1 MSADAFSRR
10 HLPQWHAM
18 WQSLTGQ
25 AADPALLEALVQRY
39 GEPHRHYHTLQHL
52 DACLIQLPP
61 LLPLAA
67 QPDEIRCAL
76 WFHDAIY
83 QIGAGDNELRSAEW
97 ARDALLA
104 TGTPQDVA
112 QRVFALVM
120 ATRHDAVPQ
129 SRDQEIL
136 LDVDLGILGT
146 RATVFDT
153 YEQQIRAEY
162 QSVPEPQF
170 RANRRRIL
178 QGFLARQRIYH
189 TALFFERY
197 EVSAREN
204 LARSIAA
211 LADCA

>member
-1 MSADAFSRR
+1 MTPDEFNAR
-10 HLPQWHAM
+10 HPMQWNAL
-18 WQSLTGQ
+18 WQSLAQRQGDTRLR
-25 AADPALLEALVQRY
+25 DALLAHY
-39 GEPHRHYHTLQHL
+39 TEPHRHYHTLQHL
-52 DACLIQLPP
+52 DACLCHLPP
-61 LLPLAA
+61 LLGLATHA
-67 QPDEIRCAL
+67 DEIACAL

-83 QIGAGDNELRSAEW
+83 QIGASDNEWRSAEW
-97 ARDALLA
+97 ARDALLSA
-104 TGTPQDVA
+104 GAPQEVA

-146 RATVFDT
+146 RAAVFDA

-162 QSVPEPQF
+162 QSVPAPQF

-178 QGFLARQRIYH
+178 QGFLARKRIYH

-197 EVSAREN
+197 EGPAREN

-211 LADCA
+211 LAD

>member
-1 MSADAFSRR
+1 MNSEAFRRR
-10 HLPQWHAM
+10 HLMQWHAL
-18 WQSLTGQ
+18 WRSLTGQ
-25 AADPALLEALVQRY
+25 AAESALPDALVRCY
-39 GEPHRHYHTLQHL
+39 GEPHRHYHSLQHL
-52 DACLIQLPP
+52 DACLDQLPA

-104 TGTPQDVA
+104 ADAPKDVA

-129 SRDQEIL
+129 SRDQEVL

-146 RATVFDT
+146 RAAVFDT

-162 QSVPEPQF
+162 QSVPAPQF

-178 QGFLARQRIYH
+178 QGFLARERIYH
-189 TALFFERY
+189 TSVFFARY
-197 EVSAREN
+197 EGPARAN

-211 LADCA
+211 LAD

>member
-1 MSADAFSRR
+1 
-10 HLPQWHAM
+10 
-18 WQSLTGQ
+18 
-25 AADPALLEALVQRY
+25 
-39 GEPHRHYHTLQHL
+39 LQHL
-52 DACLIQLPP
+52 DACLGHLPM
-61 LLPLAA
+61 LLALAER
-67 QPDEIRCAL
+67 PDEIRCAL

-83 QIGAGDNELRSAEW
+83 QIGASDNEWRSAEW
-97 ARDALLA
+97 ARDALLSA
-104 TGTPQDVA
+104 GAPQEVA

-146 RATVFDT
+146 RAAVFDA

-162 QSVPEPQF
+162 QSVPAPQF

-178 QGFLARQRIYH
+178 QGFLARKRIYH

-197 EVSAREN
+197 EGPAREN

-211 LADCA
+211 LAD